1 MRITFLT
8 PADNLTGGSR
18 VVAVHARKLV
28 ERGHDV
34 TVVSCAPDRLRPGAL
49 LRALARR
56 DWAAIGSHVSPPPGH
71 VALSGVPHK
80 VLKRPGPIRAGD
92 LEDADIVVA
101 TWWETVAWMHAMP
114 ASKGRRMHLIQG
126 YETWLAPQCRPQV
139 HAALRLPNRKVAI
152 SHGLKQTIE
161 DALGPLGISVVPNAV
176 DPDQFAVP
184 PRARQ
189 PAPTVGFIYAHAA
202 IKGADICAAACALA
216 RRRLPDLKVVAFG
229 ADPVSGILPLPDGAV
244 YHHRPNQRML
254 REIYGSADW
263 WLFGSRLDSFG
274 LPILEA
280 MACGTPVIGVP
291 VGAAPALLDG
301 ECGVLLADHS
311 VEAMAAAIVAL
322 AQEPPAAWQARSRR
336 AHDRAHG
343 YSWDDASDMLLEIMN
358 GMMRQA

>member
-1 MRITFLT
+1 MRITFLM

-18 VVAVHARKLV
+18 VVATHAKKLLD
-28 ERGHDV
+28 RGHDV
-34 TVVSCAPDRLRPGAL
+34 SVVSCAPDRLRPRAL

-56 DWAAIGSHVSPPPGH
+56 DWTSIRAHVFPPPGH

-80 VLKRPGPIRAGD
+80 VLKRPGPIQAGD
-92 LEDADIVVA
+92 LDDADIVVG
-101 TWWETVAWMHAMP
+101 TWWETVAWMNGMP
-114 ASKGRRMHLIQG
+114 ATKGRRMHLIQG
-126 YETWLAPQCRPQV
+126 YETWLAPQCQSRV

-152 SHGLKQTIE
+152 SRGLKQTIE
-161 DALGPLGISVVPNAV
+161 NALGPLGISVVPNAV
-176 DPDQFAVP
+176 DPDLFAVP

-189 PAPTVGFIYAHAA
+189 SVPTVGFIYAHAA

-216 RRRLPDLKVVAFG
+216 RRRLPGLKVVAFG
-229 ADPVSGILPLPDGAV
+229 ADPVSDKLPLPDGAI
-244 YHHRPNQRML
+244 YHHRPDQGRL
-254 REIYGSADW
+254 RDIYGSVDL

-291 VGAAPALLDG
+291 VGAAPELLDG

-322 AQEPPAAWQARSRR
+322 AEEPPAAWHARCRR

-358 GMMRQA
+358 GMMRER